1 MFGLVTVCPLVRA
14 SFGLNNLRCLSV
26 SAVHCKILKD
36 KSGVAVKTKKS
47 KADVVLVAAKS
58 IASNHQISVRKGRQS
73 PDKVEFLA
81 FDPEIQREVI
91 YKEHH
96 KIKSIREDFPGW
108 YTEPSELKLP
118 QDFKDDNDKKPKSE

>member
-1 MFGLVTVCPLVRA
+1 MRDLYAFSYLFSLSNLVVFWSL
-14 SFGLNNLRCLSV
+14 
-26 SAVHCKILKD
+26 
-36 KSGVAVKTKKS
+36 
-47 KADVVLVAAKS
+47 
-58 IASNHQISVRKGRQS
+58 QISVRKGRQS

-96 KIKSIREDFPGW
+96 KIKSIREDFPNW

>member
-1 MFGLVTVCPLVRA
+1 MISPL
-14 SFGLNNLRCLSV
+14 SLRSL
-26 SAVHCKILKD
+26 
-36 KSGVAVKTKKS
+36 VAVTCHRSLSTSVVTCKKAKPNEKGVSTKAKKP

-58 IASNHQISVRKGRQS
+58 IASNHQISVRKGRLA

-96 KIKSIREDFPGW
+96 KIKSIREDHPSWF
-108 YTEPSELKLP
+108 TEPSELKLP
-118 QDFKDDNDKKPKSE
+118 QDFKQKTK

>member
-1 MFGLVTVCPLVRA
+1 MVIFWSL
-14 SFGLNNLRCLSV
+14 
-26 SAVHCKILKD
+26 
-36 KSGVAVKTKKS
+36 
-47 KADVVLVAAKS
+47 
-58 IASNHQISVRKGRQS
+58 QISVRKGRQS

>member
-1 MFGLVTVCPLVRA
+1 M
-14 SFGLNNLRCLSV
+14 
-26 SAVHCKILKD
+26 
-36 KSGVAVKTKKS
+36 KKS

-58 IASNHQISVRKGRQS
+58 IASNHQISVRKGRLS

-91 YKEHH
+91 FKEDH
-96 KIKSIREDFPGW
+96 KIKSIREEWKHW

-118 QDFKDDNDKKPKSE
+118 QDFKQETKK

>member
-1 MFGLVTVCPLVRA
+1 MASMPLQSSPKKQPFYCTHTNTLFITYV
-14 SFGLNNLRCLSV
+14 LSV
-26 SAVHCKILKD
+26 FSVRDFYAFSSIFSH
-36 KSGVAVKTKKS
+36 
-47 KADVVLVAAKS
+47 LVIFFWS
-58 IASNHQISVRKGRQS
+58 LQISVRKGRQS

-118 QDFKDDNDKKPKSE
+118 QDFKDDNDKKPKSQ